1 MASTDDSPRA
11 DVSMTSGPGVLLGG
25 RYRLSSRLGRD
36 TLGELMRGEDLEL
49 GRPIAVRFVPP
60 ELVVGDELVARL
72 ELRRSRNLRLPRG
85 DVPLLADLVDLLD
98 LGHDERGR
106 IFVVTDMFPDA
117 SLADELARQG
127 PPPWQRLRSLL
138 VRACQIVHL
147 SHEHGM
153 IRQDLS
159 TSSLYPVR
167 DKNDPGTLKV
177 VSPGLLVASGGR
189 VWSCADPKAA
199 LRLARYAAPEQI
211 STGVIDRRTDVYALG
226 VILYECLTGRVPFV
240 DPRPAHVLAAHLIT
254 PPAPFPA
261 AVRRRIPAE
270 LEAIV
275 LRALAKSPDDRWPTV
290 MALAN
295 AMAAIEVGRLQFSG
309 TLDTGDADDFTE
321 HLEPQASALSMR
333 VDRARLSGRA
343 GLVPV
348 SDAAST
354 GEHAL
359 RDILD
364 AADSSAVLSR
374 TATSIHDSAPTLPYG
389 RASESATRWA
399 VPPEPGSP
407 RLSPRRLVPLL
418 VAAGLC
424 LVTAG
429 IVSGSL
435 RPAPGRP
442 VSGSFDGAVALS
454 TPRPAAKSPSG
465 SATGRMGP
473 VIPASTLKPASVP
486 EEPCTDPQHGECSGT
501 ADHADALA
509 ADPPAPSSAAKKAA
523 ALHGPSA
530 AQPPLPGLVPARPP
544 GSPAASVPPASPP
557 GDAPGLADGP
567 ASPSP
572 GADVP
577 GSPASM
583 APFLALQPPPSG
595 AGPSQASPSVPP
607 AEDRV
612 PAAGKRSAARPKPA
626 PLPRKPAPGAR
637 PSDDGGHELPDPAGP
652 RPATPAP

>member
-11 DVSMTSGPGVLLGG
+11 DVPMTSGPGVLLGG
-25 RYRLSSRLGRD
+25 RYRLASRLGRD

-106 IFVVTDMFPDA
+106 LFIVTDVFPGA

-189 VWSCADPKAA
+189 VWSCAEPNAA

-254 PPAPFPA
+254 PPAPFSA

-321 HLEPQASALSMR
+321 HPGPRASAISMR
-333 VDRARLSGRA
+333 IDAARLSGRA

-389 RASESATRWA
+389 RASESATRWT
-399 VPPEPGSP
+399 VPPPEPGSS

-442 VSGSFDGAVALS
+442 AIGGSFDGAVALS

-465 SATGRMGP
+465 SAASRMGP

-486 EEPCTDPQHGECSGT
+486 EEPCVGPQHDECSGT
-501 ADHADALA
+501 ADHADSLA
-509 ADPPAPSSAAKKAA
+509 ADPPAPSAGVKKAA

-544 GSPAASVPPASPP
+544 AAPAASVPPASPA
-557 GDAPGLADGP
+557 GGP
-567 ASPSP
+567 A
-572 GADVP
+572 G
-577 GSPASM
+577 PAPVDDGNPAAI
-583 APFLALQPPPSG
+583 APLGTLQPPPSG
-595 AGPSQASPSVPP
+595 LGPSQASPSVPP
-607 AEDRV
+607 AEDRG
-612 PAAGKRSAARPKPA
+612 PAAGRRSAARPKPA
-626 PLPRKPAPGAR
+626 PLPRKPAPGAG
-637 PSDDGGHELPDPAGP
+637 PSDDDGRDLPDPAGP
-652 RPATPAP
+652 RPAAPAP

>member
-1 MASTDDSPRA
+1 MASTDDSLRA
-11 DVSMTSGPGVLLGG
+11 DGLMTSGPGVILGG
-25 RYRLSSRLGRD
+25 RYRLASRLGCD
-36 TLGELMRGEDLEL
+36 ALGELMRGEDLEL

-60 ELVVGDELVARL
+60 ELNSGDELVARL

-85 DVPLLADLVDLLD
+85 EVPLLADLVDLLD

-106 IFVVTDMFPDA
+106 LYVVTDVFPVA

-127 PPPWQRLRSLL
+127 PPPWQRLRALL

-189 VWSCADPKAA
+189 VWSCVEPRAA

-321 HLEPQASALSMR
+321 YLAPQTSAISMR

-348 SDAAST
+348 SDAAGT

-364 AADSSAVLSR
+364 ASDSNAALSG
-374 TATSIHDSAPTLPYG
+374 TAASIHDSAPTLPYG
-389 RASESATRWA
+389 RASESGARWSA
-399 VPPEPGSP
+399 PPSEPRSR

-429 IVSGSL
+429 IVSGTL
-435 RPAPGRP
+435 RPAAVRP
-442 VSGSFDGAVALS
+442 ASGGSLDGAVALAS
-454 TPRPAAKSPSG
+454 PRPAAKSPPG
-465 SATGRMGP
+465 SAAGRMGP
-473 VIPASTLKPASVP
+473 VIPASTLKPPPDPEGPCIDPHHLACAGTDDPAASLGAP
-486 EEPCTDPQHGECSGT
+486 
-501 ADHADALA
+501 
-509 ADPPAPSSAAKKAA
+509 ADPRRPATSPATAAESAA
-523 ALHGPSA
+523 ALHGPA
-530 AQPPLPGLVPARPP
+530 AATPPLPGLASPAADPP
-544 GSPAASVPPASPP
+544 GSRPSPP
-557 GDAPGLADGP
+557 VAA
-567 ASPSP
+567 
-572 GADVP
+572 
-577 GSPASM
+577 
-583 APFLALQPPPSG
+583 
-595 AGPSQASPSVPP
+595 PSQASPSVPP
-607 AEDRV
+607 GDSRG
-612 PAAGKRSAARPKPA
+612 PAAGRPSAARPKPA
-626 PLPRKPAPGAR
+626 PMPRKAAPGAK
-637 PSDDGGHELPDPAGP
+637 PSGNAGGELPDPAAP
-652 RPATPAP
+652 PPAAAAP